1 MTSSRLKNKFNKNS
15 SAENWEKYFNNLNI
29 KKVFDNKIF
38 WTSGKL
44 FFSSKGSNSDNIWSA
59 IRQKGESQNECYKKT
74 RHIKFY
80 EKRKFLTP

>member
-29 KKVFDNKIF
+29 KKVFDNKTF

-44 FFSSKGSNSDNIWSA
+44 FFSSKGSNSDNIWSV